1 MMKMRFPVLLLTTI
15 LVAACDNGST
25 FSGNPTVPPPAGEGL
40 PITSANSAAAMTVAL
55 YAAFE
60 SGDVGDVAGTLG
72 VGGAT
77 VGKVN
82 KVSSSQLRSGILF
95 NAMQKVP
102 FGPID
107 HACTISGIMTI
118 SGTISDPLS
127 LSFSAGDSLTV
138 VATDCIDVPGETVNG
153 QLDYNFVSVTGDIL
167 AGPPYA
173 TVIDVALTNFSVD
186 DTTDVTVANGNATI
200 TLDTLEDP
208 LWLVSIAGPSLMYD
222 TSTSSHTVTNY
233 SHTQTVESADAS
245 MPYTMDA
252 SGTVQSTDL
261 ADYVVYSTPVLF
273 AALGQA
279 YPNTG
284 EFLVSGD
291 NSSIR
296 LIVVDDVNVSLQSD
310 FDGDGVADETI
321 DITWDAL
328 LGQVSQ

>member
-1 MMKMRFPVLLLTTI
+1 MKMRFPVLLLTTI

-25 FSGNPTVPPPAGEGL
+25 FSGNPTGPPPAGEGL

-72 VGGAT
+72 VGSAT

-107 HACTISGIMTI
+107 QACTISGIMTI

-173 TVIDVALTNFSVD
+173 TVIDVALTNFTVD
-186 DTTDVTVANGNATI
+186 DTTDVTVENGNATI

-222 TSTSSHTVTNY
+222 TSTS
-233 SHTQTVESADAS
+233 
-245 MPYTMDA
+245 
-252 SGTVQSTDL
+252 
-261 ADYVVYSTPVLF
+261 
-273 AALGQA
+273 
-279 YPNTG
+279 
-284 EFLVSGD
+284 
-291 NSSIR
+291 
-296 LIVVDDVNVSLQSD
+296 
-310 FDGDGVADETI
+310 
-321 DITWDAL
+321 
-328 LGQVSQ
+328 